1 MVIENLNKY
10 SEEQIASL
18 QEKENVIRLIISEQP
33 NRCNLEH
40 LRKYAIKSDTNIQL
54 CLCAEDNNIIKFDV
68 FECLAEKV
76 VDIEIYNRKRV
87 LTSIIGI
94 SIFRNLNK
102 LIISDL
108 YDDKIVLDELVQ
120 LEKLEILG
128 LVLNGDLDMRQY
140 ETINQ
145 LFSLRRLEVK
155 GLDSMLLDKLP
166 NLENLKCHNLK
177 DGTQLGYKMPNLKS
191 ITIYKSPKIRDLN
204 FLLGMKMIQCIYL
217 YGLSN
222 LSHVPNLCNLPN
234 LRRIG
239 ICNMKRLEQ
248 MPTLNRELESLDVEK
263 NVPMLGVDSMPEGV
277 MPELSDCSA
286 SLTKEDIKNFEVE
299 LNVKIPAGMKNFY
312 LKFNGGM
319 PSPYCFQPQD
329 EDLDWVEIN
338 AFFPIKE
345 RTNAFE
351 TIEVIAKDMWSRN
364 LMPSNLLPFAM
375 DSGGNYY
382 ALNLKNKKIYYYLTD
397 EWDENASREYN
408 FETNTR
414 YIAQSFNYFIN
425 HFIEEEE

>member
-54 CLCAEDNNIIKFDV
+54 CLCAEDNN
-68 FECLAEKV
+68 
-76 VDIEIYNRKRV
+76 NRKRV

-263 NVPMLGVDSMPEGV
+263 NVPMLGVDSFRDVTP
-277 MPELSDCSA
+277 
-286 SLTKEDIKNFEVE
+286 
-299 LNVKIPAGMKNFY
+299 
-312 LKFNGGM
+312 
-319 PSPYCFQPQD
+319 
-329 EDLDWVEIN
+329 IN
-338 AFFPIKE
+338 
-345 RTNAFE
+345 
-351 TIEVIAKDMWSRN
+351 
-364 LMPSNLLPFAM
+364 LP
-375 DSGGNYY
+375 
-382 ALNLKNKKIYYYLTD
+382 NLKWIRINLGNDVKSNMILDRFKNIC
-397 EWDENASREYN
+397 
-408 FETNTR
+408 ETTR
-414 YIAQSFNYFIN
+414 W
-425 HFIEEEE
+425 

>member
-1 MVIENLNKY
+1 MNMKIELENCQKSLTLKDFEEIESKLGYALPERLKEFYLQYNGGSTKQTASINKY
-10 SEEQIASL
+10 
-18 QEKENVIRLIISEQP
+18 QEVEIEDFFPFKYNKDFKNDPRYTAEGET
-33 NRCNLEH
+33 LE
-40 LRKYAIKSDTNIQL
+40 LRKAG
-54 CLCAEDNNIIKFDV
+54 A
-68 FECLAEKV
+68 
-76 VDIEIYNRKRV
+76 
-87 LTSIIGI
+87 
-94 SIFRNLNK
+94 
-102 LIISDL
+102 ISDSIL
-108 YDDKIVLDELVQ
+108 IFAMESTDE
-120 LEKLEILG
+120 G
-128 LVLNGDLDMRQY
+128 R
-140 ETINQ
+140 
-145 LFSLRRLEVK
+145 
-155 GLDSMLLDKLP
+155 
-166 NLENLKCHNLK
+166 
-177 DGTQLGYKMPNLKS
+177 
-191 ITIYKSPKIRDLN
+191 ITIDLVN
-204 FLLGMKMIQCIYL
+204 GKIYL
-217 YGLSN
+217 YPIVGMQDVIFNFEEPRLVANSIDDFFDN
-222 LSHVPNLCNLPN
+222 LVV
-234 LRRIG
+234 
-239 ICNMKRLEQ
+239 
-248 MPTLNRELESLDVEK
+248 LDGHKAIPAIEEIEE
-263 NVPMLGVDSMPEGV
+263 GQTETAGV

-319 PSPYCFQPQD
+319 PSPYCYQPQD

-351 TIEVIAKDMWSRN
+351 TIEVIAKGIWSRN
-364 LMPSNLLPFAM
+364 LMPCNLLPFAM

>member
-263 NVPMLGVDSMPEGV
+263 NVPMLGVDSFRDVTP
-277 MPELSDCSA
+277 
-286 SLTKEDIKNFEVE
+286 
-299 LNVKIPAGMKNFY
+299 
-312 LKFNGGM
+312 
-319 PSPYCFQPQD
+319 
-329 EDLDWVEIN
+329 IN
-338 AFFPIKE
+338 
-345 RTNAFE
+345 
-351 TIEVIAKDMWSRN
+351 
-364 LMPSNLLPFAM
+364 LP
-375 DSGGNYY
+375 
-382 ALNLKNKKIYYYLTD
+382 NLKWIRINLGNDVKSLMILDRFKNIC
-397 EWDENASREYN
+397 
-408 FETNTR
+408 ETTR
-414 YIAQSFNYFIN
+414 W
-425 HFIEEEE
+425 

>member
-87 LTSIIGI
+87 LTNIIGI

-128 LVLNGDLDMRQY
+128 LVLNGDLDMCQY

-222 LSHVPNLCNLPN
+222 LSHVP
-234 LRRIG
+234 
-239 ICNMKRLEQ
+239 
-248 MPTLNRELESLDVEK
+248 
-263 NVPMLGVDSMPEGV
+263 
-277 MPELSDCSA
+277 
-286 SLTKEDIKNFEVE
+286 
-299 LNVKIPAGMKNFY
+299 Y
-312 LKFNGGM
+312 L
-319 PSPYCFQPQD
+319 Q
-329 EDLDWVEIN
+329 L
-338 AFFPIKE
+338 
-345 RTNAFE
+345 
-351 TIEVIAKDMWSRN
+351 VI
-364 LMPSNLLPFAM
+364 
-375 DSGGNYY
+375 
-382 ALNLKNKKIYYYLTD
+382 T
-397 EWDENASREYN
+397 
-408 FETNTR
+408 
-414 YIAQSFNYFIN
+414 Q
-425 HFIEEEE
+425 

>member
-263 NVPMLGVDSMPEGV
+263 NVPMLGVDSI
-277 MPELSDCSA
+277 LRLWCKKA
-286 SLTKEDIKNFEVE
+286 SNDTYIVDNVPFYTYGISLGDEICVTEEDGEYHFQSIVNPSGNSTLRVH
-299 LNVKIPAGMKNFY
+299 
-312 LKFNGGM
+312 FNDKRM
-319 PSPYCFQPQD
+319 QMVRD
-329 EDLDWVEIN
+329 KLLDMGCKVEI
-338 AFFPIKE
+338 
-345 RTNAFE
+345 
-351 TIEVIAKDMWSRN
+351 
-364 LMPSNLLPFAM
+364 SNLPSFVSINVPQEVSLKVVEDVLTNM
-375 DSGGNYY
+375 QKECDSLAYEHGVVRQN
-382 ALNLKNKKIYYYLTD
+382 I
-397 EWDENASREYN
+397 S
-408 FETNTR
+408 
-414 YIAQSFNYFIN
+414 
-425 HFIEEEE
+425 

>member
-166 NLENLKCHNLK
+166 NL
-177 DGTQLGYKMPNLKS
+177 
-191 ITIYKSPKIRDLN
+191 
-204 FLLGMKMIQCIYL
+204 

-263 NVPMLGVDSMPEGV
+263 NVPMLGVDSFRDVTP
-277 MPELSDCSA
+277 
-286 SLTKEDIKNFEVE
+286 
-299 LNVKIPAGMKNFY
+299 
-312 LKFNGGM
+312 
-319 PSPYCFQPQD
+319 
-329 EDLDWVEIN
+329 IN
-338 AFFPIKE
+338 
-345 RTNAFE
+345 
-351 TIEVIAKDMWSRN
+351 
-364 LMPSNLLPFAM
+364 LP
-375 DSGGNYY
+375 
-382 ALNLKNKKIYYYLTD
+382 NLKWIRINLGNDVKSNMILDRFKNIC
-397 EWDENASREYN
+397 
-408 FETNTR
+408 ETTR
-414 YIAQSFNYFIN
+414 W
-425 HFIEEEE
+425 

>member
-217 YGLSN
+217 Y
-222 LSHVPNLCNLPN
+222 
-234 LRRIG
+234 
-239 ICNMKRLEQ
+239 
-248 MPTLNRELESLDVEK
+248 
-263 NVPMLGVDSMPEGV
+263 
-277 MPELSDCSA
+277 
-286 SLTKEDIKNFEVE
+286 
-299 LNVKIPAGMKNFY
+299 
-312 LKFNGGM
+312 
-319 PSPYCFQPQD
+319 
-329 EDLDWVEIN
+329 
-338 AFFPIKE
+338 
-345 RTNAFE
+345 
-351 TIEVIAKDMWSRN
+351 
-364 LMPSNLLPFAM
+364 
-375 DSGGNYY
+375 
-382 ALNLKNKKIYYYLTD
+382 
-397 EWDENASREYN
+397 
-408 FETNTR
+408 
-414 YIAQSFNYFIN
+414 
-425 HFIEEEE
+425 